1 MKKQQGFTLIELVM
15 VIVILGILAATALPK
30 FVSLQKDA
38 KIAALKGMK
47 ASLQT
52 AAQIGHAKAQI
63 NGSNPASGGIW
74 VDMNNNGTTTV
85 ADGDIFIRFMY
96 PEASPRG
103 LQNLIELDGFTQVGG
118 DFRLNG
124 IDNCEVVYNDPD
136 ATGDSPTYTIT
147 DTAC

>member
-38 KIAALKGMK
+38 KIASLKGMK

-63 NGSNPASGGIW
+63 NGINPASGAIW

-85 ADGDIFIRFMY
+85 ADGDIVVRYMY
-96 PEASPRG
+96 PEASTRG
-103 LQNLIELDGFTQVGG
+103 LQNLLELDGFTQVDG

-124 IDNCEVVYNDPD
+124 IDNCEVVYAAPS
-136 ATGDSPTYTIT
+136 AQGGSPTYTLI
-147 DTAC
+147 DKAC

>member
-38 KIAALKGMK
+38 KVANLKGLK

-52 AAQIGHAKAQI
+52 AAQIVNAKALI
-63 NGSNPASGGIW
+63 KGISPVSAGTW
-74 VDMNNNGTTTV
+74 LDMNDNGTTTYV
-85 ADGDIFIRFMY
+85 DGDIYIRYLY
-96 PEASPRG
+96 PHETASNSP
-103 LQNLIELDGFTQVGG
+103 NMIELDGFTVSGNQY
-118 DFRLNG
+118 RLNG
-124 IDNCEVVYNDPD
+124 VDNCEVVYDHPD
-136 ATGDSPTYTIT
+136 AAGDSPTYTIT

>member
-63 NGSNPASGGIW
+63 NGSNPASGGTW

-85 ADGDIFIRFMY
+85 ADGDIFVRFMY
-96 PEASPRG
+96 PEASTRG
-103 LQNLIELDGFTQVGG
+103 LQNLIELDGFTQAGG
-118 DFRLNG
+118 DFSLNG

-136 ATGDSPTYTIT
+136 AIGDSPTYTIT